1 MHDAASPL
9 SDWLARLETISS
21 HEIDLGLERVAVVL
35 DRLALPKAK
44 RVFHV
49 AGTNGK
55 GSSVAMLEALLRPS
69 GARIGCYTSPHI
81 LRFNERIRVDG
92 VDASDEAIIASFER
106 VEAARGDEQLT
117 YFEFG
122 TLAALVAFAD
132 AGIDTLIL
140 EVGMGGRL
148 DAVNAV
154 EPTAGLITNIALDH
168 CAWLGDNIEAIAFEK
183 AGIMRPGKPVIFG
196 ARDVPQSIID
206 HAGEIDAQLNV
217 AGRDFDWQVDGDTW
231 SWQGRGLRL
240 DGIEMPALGGLHQVA
255 NAAAVLAL
263 LEATRDVDALMLGN
277 VSTALRGL
285 RLDGRFQEIRNETRW
300 IVDVAHNPAAA
311 QVLGNALGDQAIDG
325 KTVAII
331 GLLDD
336 KDVEGIV
343 ENLAPHVDQWIAVA
357 ADSNRAISADEL
369 ARRVANATGA
379 ACLVGENLESAIERA
394 QELTDGHDLLLLT
407 GSFYLVGPA
416 LNQLYSRREKR
427 PE

>member
-1 MHDAASPL
+1 MHDAATPL
-9 SDWLARLETISS
+9 SDWLARLETISPR
-21 HEIDLGLERVAVVL
+21 EIDLGLERVAVVL
-35 DRLALPKAK
+35 DRLALPQAK

-81 LRFNERIRVDG
+81 LRYNERVRVDG
-92 VDASDEAIIASFER
+92 VDASDEQIIASFER
-106 VEAARGDEQLT
+106 VEAARGDEELT

-122 TLAALVAFAD
+122 TLAAMVVFAD
-132 AGIDTLIL
+132 AGLDTLIL
-140 EVGMGGRL
+140 EVGLGGRL

-168 CAWLGDNIEAIAFEK
+168 CAWLGDSIEAIAFEK

-196 ARDVPQSIID
+196 ARDVPQAIID
-206 HAGEIDAQLNV
+206 HAGNIDAQLRV

-231 SWQGRGLRL
+231 SWQGSGLHL
-240 DGIEMPALGGLHQVA
+240 DGLEMPSLAGLHQVA

-263 LEATRDVDALMLGN
+263 LEATGDVDALEAGN
-277 VSTALRGL
+277 VCTALPRL
-285 RLDGRFQEIRNETRW
+285 RLEGRIQEIRNETRW

-311 QVLGNALGDQAIDG
+311 EVLGDTLGDQARGG
-325 KTVAII
+325 KTIAII

-343 ENLAPHVDQWIAVA
+343 TQLASHVDQWIAVA
-357 ADSNRAISADEL
+357 ADSHRAISADEL
-369 ARRVANATGA
+369 ARRVANATGV
-379 ACLVGENLESAIERA
+379 ACQVGDNLESAIERA
-394 QELTDGHDLLLLT
+394 QELTGEDDLLLLT

-416 LNQLYSRREKR
+416 LNQLYSRRQKR
-427 PE
+427 SE